1 MFPFFSPHFSLP
13 SFCGVLLSSVISL
26 LLLHETLHLTPIRTE
41 GVKFNKKNNI
51 VPLPCHDFVHQLVKF
66 SWCEIT
72 IGESA
77 AQATARVWRDGEERR
92 IPSWLT
98 LLSGE
103 KEDFRG
109 VGGGCNFRPPLL
121 GSVGPK
127 RVKWSGKY

>member
-1 MFPFFSPHFSLP
+1 MWEMLNFDQATILRH
-13 SFCGVLLSSVISL
+13 SSMVYGNVFLFRQIA
-26 LLLHETLHLTPIRTE
+26 
-41 GVKFNKKNNI
+41 
-51 VPLPCHDFVHQLVKF
+51 
-66 SWCEIT
+66 